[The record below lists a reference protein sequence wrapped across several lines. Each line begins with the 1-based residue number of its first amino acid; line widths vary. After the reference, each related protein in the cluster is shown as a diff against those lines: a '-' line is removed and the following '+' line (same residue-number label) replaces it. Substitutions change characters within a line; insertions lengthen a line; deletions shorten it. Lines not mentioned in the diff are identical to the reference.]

1 MPLTTLRFLRSGK
14 NEVAR
19 QEFREEGQNLP
30 EKYNG
35 ERSEKIIRRRRQV
48 SLGRFQKAT
57 VQNSHLPF
65 SSFF

>member
-35 ERSEKIIRRRRQV
+35 ERSEKTIRRRR
-48 SLGRFQKAT
+48 
-57 VQNSHLPF
+57 
-65 SSFF
+65 